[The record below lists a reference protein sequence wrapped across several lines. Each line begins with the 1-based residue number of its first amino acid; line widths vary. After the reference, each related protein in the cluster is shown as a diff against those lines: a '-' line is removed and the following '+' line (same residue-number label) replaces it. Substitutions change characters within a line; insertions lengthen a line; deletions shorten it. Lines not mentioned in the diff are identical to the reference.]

1 MNEILFLKSPLREQI
16 WGSKY
21 FQDKAHLTKDDKL
34 YGEYWTLSGYE
45 NFSSIITNG
54 EFKDWELN
62 KLFKEHKELFNN
74 SKLDKFPIL
83 IKLIATSSPLS
94 VQVHPDDE
102 YAKRENDL
110 GKVESWLIIDSNN
123 SEIVYGHNAKDK
135 NEFIKKVK
143 NNEFKDLL
151 SYHNVKR
158 GMFIPVEAGTIHALG
173 KDLVLLEV
181 QQSSNVTYRLYD
193 YDRLDKNGNKRELHL
208 DKAIDVVKV
217 PDSKS
222 IKDIDYLDSKEDIE
236 LWNNEYFNIKLCNV
250 IDELDLVND
259 NDYLM
264 VTVCDGE
271 INVLD
276 KKIGFGE
283 SFIIT
288 SKCKEISLKGNGKIL
303 LVKSNK

>member
-1 MNEILFLKSPLREQI
+1 MSEVLFLKSPLREQI
-16 WGSKY
+16 WGSRY
-21 FQDKAHLTKDDKL
+21 FQDVIHLSDDNLL

-54 EFKDWELN
+54 DYKGYTLD

-74 SKLDKFPIL
+74 SNLDKFPIL

-110 GKVESWLIIDSNN
+110 GKVESWLIIDSKD
-123 SEIVYGHNAKDK
+123 SSIVYGHNAKTKD
-135 NEFIKKVK
+135 EFISKVK
-143 NNEFKDLL
+143 NNDFKDLL
-151 SYHNVKR
+151 KYHNVKR

-193 YDRLDKNGNKRELHL
+193 YDRLDKNGKKRELHL
-208 DKAIDVVKV
+208 DKAIDVTKV
-217 PDSKS
+217 PDDQE
-222 IKDIDYLDSKEDIE
+222 IKKCNYLDGSDYN
-236 LWNNEYFNIKLCNV
+236 LWNNEYFNIELKV
-250 IDELDLVND
+250 IDKELTIINN

-271 INVLD
+271 VETLNE
-276 KKIGFGE
+276 KIGFGK

-288 SKCKEISLKGNGKIL
+288 SLCKELTLKGYGKIL
-303 LVKSNK
+303 VVKSNK